1 MTIKKANSITLDVT
15 DRCQLRCETCLK
27 WKTNAQ
33 EVMSKELSTDQWKR
47 ILDDVRN
54 WCGEGTHFIF
64 SGGEPFLRND
74 LLELIGYAKSI
85 GLNPHSMSN
94 AFSIEPLLEQI
105 VQSGLITI
113 NFSLNSIKN
122 PSIHDKSRGVSGS
135 YDKVIAV
142 ITKLKEIIKQKN
154 AALKINISTI
164 MFPENLDEIIPLVEF
179 VKEHELSGISIQL
192 VEDINSFHG
201 YNEIRSVESLDYLMP
216 SQLKEIY
223 NQIG

>member
-27 WKTNAQ
+27 WKTNAE
-33 EVMSKELSTDQWKR
+33 EVLSKELSTDQWKR
-47 ILDDVRN
+47 VLDDIRD
-54 WCGEGTHFIF
+54 WCGENTHFIF

-113 NFSLNSIKN
+113 NFSLNSFITFLN
-122 PSIHDKSRGVSGS
+122 SLSINLLPS
-135 YDKVIAV
+135 
-142 ITKLKEIIKQKN
+142 
-154 AALKINISTI
+154 
-164 MFPENLDEIIPLVEF
+164 
-179 VKEHELSGISIQL
+179 
-192 VEDINSFHG
+192 DI
-201 YNEIRSVESLDYLMP
+201 
-216 SQLKEIY
+216 
-223 NQIG
+223 